1 MNRTIS
7 RWTRRQPRAGGD
19 EDATYLPK
27 KKSRPDGTLRVSIW
41 AGAGVTIRAASDRD
55 VSYHPWRRSL
65 LPPGVLSSARALR
78 RAPARRRFAPRASS
92 ARARRRT
99 AASRCSSVS
108 VKPGQLDAYKET
120 IEAHIVNC
128 FANDRCMYFDYGV
141 SDEEP
146 DVVHLYETYED
157 QAALDE
163 HNHPRTSRS
172 TSQAEASSCRTT

>member
-1 MNRTIS
+1 MAS
-7 RWTRRQPRAGGD
+7 LAP
-19 EDATYLPK
+19 
-27 KKSRPDGTLRVSIW
+27 SS
-41 AGAGVTIRAASDRD
+41 GAF
-55 VSYHPWRRSL
+55 
-65 LPPGVLSSARALR
+65 LSSGSRALR
-78 RAPARRRFAPRASS
+78 RAPARRRFAPRASFR
-92 ARARRRT
+92 ARA
-99 AASRCSSVS
+99 AADGRVSLFVKVS

-163 HNHPRTSRS
+163 HKSSAHLTEYLSK
-172 TSQAEASSCRTT
+172 AEAFVVSHDVTTTRLAPFGSVNCNYAGECELDGGAWD

>member
-1 MNRTIS
+1 M
-7 RWTRRQPRAGGD
+7 P
-19 EDATYLPK
+19 
-27 KKSRPDGTLRVSIW
+27 
-41 AGAGVTIRAASDRD
+41 RAASAIRPLR
-55 VSYHPWRRSL
+55 V
-65 LPPGVLSSARALR
+65 LR
-78 RAPARRRFAPRASS
+78 RARGGGRPCLLFVK
-92 ARARRRT
+92 
-99 AASRCSSVS
+99 VS

-163 HNHPRTSRS
+163 HKSSAHLAEYLSK
-172 TSQAEASSCRTT
+172 AEAFVVSHDVTTTRLARSAASTATKRRVRGRGRGTDTPDATRRQSVVYGYNAGGRLCR